1 MCTLTLLSVK
11 YVFSH
16 CRFDS
21 NSCDFE
27 FHVPLA
33 YNAKHVF
40 PLFTAITI
48 AVIVCAGIK
57 TVVFVYL

>member
-1 MCTLTLLSVK
+1 MK

-27 FHVPLA
+27 FHVPFA

-57 TVVFVYL
+57 ALVFAYL